1 MIPRRELAIS
11 PTISRFLG
19 LSDVN
24 KQNILHGSNL
34 HHDVMC
40 VP

>member
-1 MIPRRELAIS
+1 MILRLELAIS
-11 PTISRFLG
+11 PIISRFLG

-24 KQNILHGSNL
+24 RQNILQVSNL
-34 HHDVMC
+34 HHDVMY